1 MYLTLYKHFISTTLY
16 KHHIYTAYIFKLYI
30 QIVYTTLCIKLV
42 CICNYP
48 YTPSLIYLVK
58 IFSQNFLCPHIGTRE
73 IERQKDWITLLF
85 FAKFFFFSTSLV
97 TYLEKCPSSLHKM
110 GEKIIWTKGLTS
122 ADRSNKAT
130 LLLTV
135 PRSI

>member
-1 MYLTLYKHFISTTLY
+1 MQLPLYTKSYLSCK
-16 KHHIYTAYIFKLYI
+16 
-30 QIVYTTLCIKLV
+30 
-42 CICNYP
+42 
-48 YTPSLIYLVK
+48 
-58 IFSQNFLCPHIGTRE
+58 NFL
-73 IERQKDWITLLF
+73 
-85 FAKFFFFSTSLV
+85 AKFFMSSYRHARDRTTERLNNFVIFRKVFFFSTSLV